1 MFRRSLIAM
10 VVAAALLVLA
20 APALAGGWA
29 VITLDALPQ
38 DVRAG
43 QPFQLGFVV
52 RQHGRTPVNIDLNGR
67 PLAPVVRA
75 AMPGQT
81 EALRFEARQQGD
93 TGHYVADITLPAAGS
108 WDWSIEAPT
117 YYIQTIEQG
126 LNQSS
131 ARFAPL
137 VVLPAAPAPVPAPT
151 APPLASALMG
161 VEPAALRWAG
171 LLLLCAALALA
182 LASQRQRGVWRRRA
196 AGD

>member
-10 VVAAALLVLA
+10 VVVGALLVLA

-43 QPFQLGFVV
+43 QPFQVGFVV
-52 RQHGRTPVNIDLNGR
+52 RQHGRTPTNIDLNGR
-67 PLAPVVRA
+67 PLVPIVRA
-75 AMPGQT
+75 TLQG
-81 EALRFEARQQGD
+81 EANTLRFEAHQQGD
-93 TGHYVADITLPAAGS
+93 TGHYAVDITLPAAGA

-117 YYIQTIEQG
+117 FYVQTIEQG
-126 LNQSS
+126 NQSS

-137 VVLPAAPAPVPAPT
+137 TVLPVPAAAPT
-151 APPLASALMG
+151 APPPAPAFLGL
-161 VEPAALRWAG
+161 EPAALRWAG
-171 LLLLCAALALA
+171 VLLLFAALALA
-182 LASQRQRGVWRRRA
+182 LVSQRQRGVWRRGA